1 MIVALLS
8 RTPRVEQRRNWT
20 NEIRLELS
28 ERDLDEFEDKFAE
41 LDGKLS
47 KIMAVCVSILVSL
60 VTASVL
66 LALNLALGG

>member
-1 MIVALLS
+1 MG
-8 RTPRVEQRRNWT
+8 RPEQRKGWT
-20 NEIRLELS
+20 PEVRLELA
-28 ERDLDEFEDKFAE
+28 ERDLDQHEVEFAE
-41 LDGKLS
+41 LAARLS